1 MKLTRFLSVVILL
14 TIVSLFYVWQQTEIF
29 CLAYKGQKRKSLYQ
43 GLTEKNA
50 VLKYC
55 KQSNISL
62 VRISDT
68 LGEKDKFQIP
78 ETYRLVRLVLPQRS
92 PKVKISSPERQSLLS
107 RLFGVK
113 KQAEAKTIGN

>member
-1 MKLTRFLSVVILL
+1 MKLTKFLFTVMFL

-29 CLAYKGQKRKSLYQ
+29 CLAYKGQKRKSIYQ

-62 VRISDT
+62 VRISDR
-68 LGEKDKFQIP
+68 LDEKDKFQIP
-78 ETYRLVRLVLPQRS
+78 ETYRLVRLVLPQRN
-92 PKVKISSPERQSLLS
+92 PKARAGLPERQS
-107 RLFGVK
+107 
-113 KQAEAKTIGN
+113 